1 MQYLNRAKEIID
13 EFQKVS
19 HLPVDLEDICFEI
32 KPAEDHESGRRFFLF
47 ARDFNQAGAVEF
59 EIKCVLGTIDDPKA
73 CVKLALL
80 NGRNCGYKHG
90 LFACALRADPSAP
103 PFLVLARRMA
113 FAPSTSAREAGG
125 MLWAE
130 LFPIIRPLAASMELE
145 VPEGIS
151 LF

>member
-1 MQYLNRAKEIID
+1 MKYLNRAKEIID
-13 EFQKVS
+13 EFREVS
-19 HLPVDLEDICFEI
+19 CLSVDLKDFCFEI
-32 KPAEDHESGRRFFLF
+32 EPPEKRERGRRFFLF

-59 EIKCVLGTIDDPKA
+59 EIKCVLGTTDDPKS
-73 CVKLALL
+73 CVTLTFL

-90 LFACALRADPSAP
+90 LFACALQADPSVP
-103 PFLVLARRMA
+103 PFFVLAGRMA

-130 LFPIIRPLAASMELE
+130 LIPIIRPMLTSMELE
-145 VPEGIS
+145 VPEGVS